1 MHRLV
6 LSVAVAGLLAG
17 VAPSADPKPGL
28 APGDKVTQFNP
39 LNVTGPD
46 AGEKSCRV

>member
-1 MHRLV
+1 MNRLL
-6 LSVAVAGLLAG
+6 LSAAVAGLLAG
-17 VAPSADPKPGL
+17 VVFAADPKPGL
-28 APGDKVTQFNP
+28 TTGDKVTQFNP